1 MQVRDIVHLDYLYV
15 LTVADINATN
25 HTLWNSWRA
34 TLMRQLYM
42 ETKRALRRGLEN
54 PIHKEDRIEQVQHE
68 AMVLL
73 KRAGAREEDVLEFWN
88 MMGEDYFLREDA
100 KNIAWHT
107 QSILE
112 HLPSELPLVL
122 IQKTSYRIYEGATEI
137 FIYSKDIPN
146 LFPASVA
153 TLDQLQLN
161 IQDARIILTDDGR
174 ALNTYTVLTEDN
186 EPLSENPTY
195 LNSIRERLIEALD
208 DPDDYPEIIHR
219 RIPRQMKLFAMPTT
233 VNLSN
238 DPNTQ
243 LTVME
248 VRTPDR
254 PGLLARIGQ
263 IFSELNISVRKAK
276 IANVGERVEDF
287 FFLTDAEGMPISD
300 PAICQELQTRVCRE
314 LDQQIKNE

>member
-1 MQVRDIVHLDYLYV
+1 M
-15 LTVADINATN
+15 
-25 HTLWNSWRA
+25 
-34 TLMRQLYM
+34 
-42 ETKRALRRGLEN
+42 
-54 PIHKEDRIEQVQHE
+54 
-68 AMVLL
+68 
-73 KRAGAREEDVLEFWN
+73 
-88 MMGEDYFLREDA
+88 
-100 KNIAWHT
+100 
-107 QSILE
+107 
-112 HLPSELPLVL
+112 

-137 FIYSKDIPN
+137 FIYSKDIHN
-146 LFPASVA
+146 LFSATVA
-153 TLDQLQLN
+153 TLDQLHLN

-174 ALNTYTVLTEDN
+174 TLNTYTVLTEDN

-195 LNSIRERLIEALD
+195 LNSIRDRLIEALD

-219 RIPRQMKLFAMPTT
+219 RVPRQMKLFAMPTQ

-276 IANVGERVEDF
+276 IASIGERVEDF
-287 FFLTDAEGMPISD
+287 FFLTNDEGLPISD
-300 PAICQELQTRVCRE
+300 PELCETLQRRVCKE
-314 LDQQIKNE
+314 LDEHIRDE